1 VHRRSSKPSTA
12 KAMSLV
18 SPSKPISPLEKV
30 AYGAFSDIS
39 SVAAPCAGRAKKR
52 GFCRLFGMA

>member
-1 VHRRSSKPSTA
+1 
-12 KAMSLV
+12 MSLV